1 MLAFWTSQGMPF
13 LWNNAAFSQ
22 TDSFWSVF
30 SEFVCTIVV
39 SLSLAIFIANSAV
52 IYSALV
58 ITLLIAS
65 AHSVSKHGI
74 YAFQEEPRLWENLN
88 SDHINKRFQ
97 SKPLFGFRVRQVLLA
112 NIIFAF
118 WPNTLHLNLVKPLK
132 VIKPS
137 TKISLF
143 GLHSKFHLV
152 SVCGRTLGTMSTL
165 VESQPCRFSQLT
177 HEIS

>member
-1 MLAFWTSQGMPF
+1 MLAFWISQGMPF
-13 LWNNAAFSQ
+13 LWNNAALSQ
-22 TDSFWSVF
+22 TDSIRSVF

-118 WPNTLHLNLVKPLK
+118 LPNILHLKLVKPLK
-132 VIKPS
+132 AIKLS
-137 TKISLF
+137 TKISLWW
-143 GLHSKFHLV
+143 
-152 SVCGRTLGTMSTL
+152 
-165 VESQPCRFSQLT
+165 LT
-177 HEIS
+177 